1 LAVNQ
6 THDLEH
12 RVQAVSAYRGSPE
25 LLEVLLLCE
34 EALSVS
40 LNSVACEG
48 LKESVAALSHGGTL
62 EQLGGLLERTTRALR
77 PEIGPDGLRI
87 FSAVAARLDGV
98 SHSLAQD
105 IRRFRLWLGGRR
117 FVYHGTTLGRLE
129 SIERSGLRLGEPAV
143 WGQDFLQ
150 AHRSSAVFFAESLGG
165 AESWALCAFL
175 RGRGRREAKN
185 RRPVVIRLAA
195 DELELLPDTLAAAPG
210 CLMTSQ
216 RIDVSYARCTFTG
229 GGTLP
234 DWQGLTEL
242 RSSKALPELP
252 KLYKTA

>member
-1 LAVNQ
+1 
-6 THDLEH
+6 
-12 RVQAVSAYRGSPE
+12 VQAVSAYRSNPE

-40 LNSVACEG
+40 LNSAACED
-48 LKESVAALSHGGTL
+48 LKVNVAASSHGGAP
-62 EQLGGLLERTTRALR
+62 EQLGGLLERITRALR

-87 FSAVAARLDGV
+87 LSAVAARLDGA
-98 SHSLAQD
+98 SNSLVQE
-105 IRRFRLWLGGRR
+105 IRRFRLSLGGRR

-129 SIERSGLRLGEPAV
+129 SIERSGLRPGEPAV

-175 RGRGRREAKN
+175 RGRGRRDAKN

-195 DELELLPDTLAAAPG
+195 DELELLPDTFAAAPG

-216 RIDVSYARCTFTG
+216 SIDVSYARCTFTG

-234 DWQGLTEL
+234 EWQELAEL

-252 KLYKTA
+252 RLYKTA